1 MMAGGVVC
9 DLCPQ
14 GCRLAPG
21 QVGRC
26 RARIG
31 AVAETETRIGAPEG
45 TLSLNY
51 GKLTSASLDSIEKKP
66 LSHFHPGS
74 KILSVGSFGCNL
86 SCPFC
91 QNHRISMAGAGDLKT
106 EDVTPEELAAE
117 AERLV
122 PAGNIGLAFTYNEPL
137 IGYEFVID
145 TAKQIKDRG
154 LKTVLVTN
162 GYLNRKYWEQILPL
176 TDAMN
181 IDLKAFGTGF
191 YKNIGGDLEIVKD
204 NIKSAAAL
212 CHIELTTLVIENEN
226 DGDEEMAAMCGFI
239 AEISPEIPL
248 HLSRF
253 FPQYH
258 YADRRPTPIGTLRRL
273 EKIAKEKLKFVE
285 LGNVW

>member
-1 MMAGGVVC
+1 MITDGVVC

-14 GCRLAPG
+14 GCRLAVG

-26 RARIG
+26 RARVG
-31 AVAETETRIGAPEG
+31 AGTETDAPLG
-45 TLSLNY
+45 TFSLSY
-51 GKLTSASLDSIEKKP
+51 GRLTSVALDPIEKKP
-66 LSHFHPGS
+66 LSHFYPGS

-91 QNHRISMAGAGDLKT
+91 QNHSISMAGAGDLKT
-106 EDVTPEELAAE
+106 EDVMPEEIAAE
-117 AERLV
+117 AARLV

-137 IGYEFVID
+137 VGYEFVRD
-145 TAKQIKDRG
+145 TAKQIKERG

-181 IDLKAFGTGF
+181 IDLKAYNTGF
-191 YKNIGGDLEIVKD
+191 YKNIGGDLGIVKD
-204 NIKSAAAL
+204 NIKSAAAR

-226 DGDEEMAAMCGFI
+226 DGDEEMAAMCEFI
-239 AEISPEIPL
+239 SRISPEIPL
-248 HLSRF
+248 HLTRF

-258 YADRRPTPIGTLRRL
+258 YADRRATPVDTLRRL
-273 EKIAKEKLKFVE
+273 EKIAKEKLKYVE
-285 LGNVW
+285 LGNI